1 MFTGIVERSLRVL
14 SVEDLPGARRITIE
28 NPWTDVKHGESVAVN
43 GVCLT
48 IARLLPKSI
57 GFDAILETLQRTNLG
72 DLQPGDEVHV
82 ERAMRVGDRFDGHFV
97 QGHVDGVA
105 VVVWQKELTGEWR
118 TRLRL
123 PSELSKYLSPKGS
136 IALDGIS
143 LTIALID
150 GSEFEVALIP
160 TTLEITRLA
169 RRPPGA
175 RVNVECDTLAKTIV
189 HFLEARGL

>member
-28 NPWTDVKHGESVAVN
+28 NPWPDVNHGESVAVN

-48 IARLLPKSI
+48 IARLQPKSI
-57 GFDAILETLQRTNLG
+57 GFDAILETLQKTNLG
-72 DLQPGDEVHV
+72 DLKPGDEVHV
-82 ERAMRVGDRFDGHFV
+82 ERAMRIGDRFDGHFV
-97 QGHVDGVA
+97 QGHVDGTA
-105 VVVWQKELTGEWR
+105 TVVWQEERTGEWR

-123 PSELSKYLSPKGS
+123 PDHLAKYLSPKGS

-143 LTIALID
+143 MTIALID

-160 TTLEITRLA
+160 TTLQITRLGQ
-169 RRPPGA
+169 RPPGS
-175 RVNVECDTLAKTIV
+175 RINVECDTLAKTIV

>member
-28 NPWTDVKHGESVAVN
+28 NPWPDVKHGESVAVN

-48 IARLLPKSI
+48 IARLQPQNI
-57 GFDAILETLQRTNLG
+57 GFDAILETLQKTNLG
-72 DLQPGDEVHV
+72 DLKPGDEVHV
-82 ERAMRVGDRFDGHFV
+82 ERAMRIGDRFDGHFV
-97 QGHVDGVA
+97 QGHVDGTA
-105 VVVWQKELTGEWR
+105 TVVWQEQRTGEWR

-123 PSELSKYLSPKGS
+123 PGELAKYLTPKGS

-143 LTIALID
+143 LTVASID
-150 GSEFEVALIP
+150 GPEFEVALIP
-160 TTLEITRLA
+160 TTLQITRLA
-169 RRPPGA
+169 RKPPGT
-175 RVNVECDTLAKTIV
+175 RINVECDTLAKTIV